1 MIEIKR
7 GTDCIDWTQ
16 LIDLYEQTGLV
27 GGLGTKKDL
36 AGIKK
41 AFLNSYR
48 VVSGWDGSHLVGA
61 GRILS
66 DGVCYAMIFD
76 IGVLPEY
83 RRQGIAS
90 AIVKELLVNM
100 ENISVHL
107 TSRFGVEDLY
117 KKVGFKRHKN
127 AFAKYPHE
135 SPYLEG

>member
-48 VVSGWDGSHLVGA
+48 VVPAWDG
-61 GRILS
+61 LS
-66 DGVCYAMIFD
+66 KTTFFD
-76 IGVLPEY
+76 PP
-83 RRQGIAS
+83 
-90 AIVKELLVNM
+90 
-100 ENISVHL
+100 L
-107 TSRFGVEDLY
+107 TTYFDPPG
-117 KKVGFKRHKN
+117 
-127 AFAKYPHE
+127 
-135 SPYLEG
+135 